1 MAQNPST
8 GVGWKTA
15 NNFQLTQTPVTQ
27 CEGETGDKLIKC
39 IEENAYSA
47 SDIIIPNYNFQPI
60 YKDDKVDHY
69 LVSDTNK
76 SIHVL
81 SHYMNDYNG
90 IVHVLQADPG
100 IISEQVNST
109 LQLLLNNTF
118 SYFFVV
124 TDPKLMVATARPDSV
139 PTTIIKLEQG
149 TGTRFLFF
157 KVIFDMQGIFL
168 PISIVIYF
176 VGNKT
181 CED

>member
-69 LVSDTNK
+69 LVPDTNTVLWLRSVLVRLGRLTDLF
-76 SIHVL
+76 SI
-81 SHYMNDYNG
+81 
-90 IVHVLQADPG
+90 
-100 IISEQVNST
+100 
-109 LQLLLNNTF
+109 
-118 SYFFVV
+118 
-124 TDPKLMVATARPDSV
+124 
-139 PTTIIKLEQG
+139 
-149 TGTRFLFF
+149 
-157 KVIFDMQGIFL
+157 
-168 PISIVIYF
+168 
-176 VGNKT
+176 
-181 CED
+181 